1 MKMKNIIVLALM
13 LFLVTSLKAQSW
25 DEWFNQK
32 KTQRKYL
39 VKQIAALEIY
49 LGYLS
54 KGYSIAKEGLG
65 AIRDIKNGDFDL
77 HKNYFNSLSSV
88 NPFVKRYKKIA
99 GIILLQINITKQA
112 GKTIRECKKNNM
124 LTANEIDYLYNVFN
138 KLLDDC
144 STCLDELK
152 NFVTS
157 GQFSMKDDERIVAI
171 DKLYNEMAE
180 RDVFTTS
187 FGKTAMG
194 LCLQR
199 ANEQRAIN
207 ISKHLN
213 GLR

>member
-1 MKMKNIIVLALM
+1 MKNIIVLALM
-13 LFLVTSLKAQSW
+13 LLLVSSLKAQTW
-25 DEWFNQK
+25 DELFNQK

-77 HKNYFNSLSSV
+77 HKNYFNSLVSV
-88 NPFVKRYKKIA
+88 NPSIKRYKKIA

-112 GKTIRECKKNNM
+112 VKTLRECKKNNL
-124 LTANEIDYLYNVFN
+124 LTANEIDYLHKVFN

-157 GQFSMKDDERIVAI
+157 GQFSMKDDERIAAI

-180 RDVFTTS
+180 RDVFITS
-187 FGKTAMG
+187 FGKTAMN

-199 ANEQRAIN
+199 ANEQSAII
-207 ISKHLN
+207 ISKKIN

>member
-1 MKMKNIIVLALM
+1 MKNIIVLALM
-13 LFLVTSLKAQSW
+13 LLLMSSLKAQTW
-25 DEWFNQK
+25 DELFNQK

-65 AIRDIKNGDFDL
+65 VIRDIKNGDFDL
-77 HKNYFNSLSSV
+77 HKNYFNSLVSV
-88 NPFVKRYKKIA
+88 NPSIKRYKKIA

-112 GKTIRECKKNNM
+112 GKTIRECKKNNL
-124 LTANEIDYLYNVFN
+124 LTANEIDYLHKVFN

-157 GQFSMKDDERIVAI
+157 GQFSMKDDERIKAI
-171 DKLYNEMAE
+171 DKIFIDMQDKQQFARAFSNNAAGLSVQRSNEE
-180 RDVFTTS
+180 ND
-187 FGKTAMG
+187 
-194 LCLQR
+194 
-199 ANEQRAIN
+199 II
-207 ISKHLN
+207 ISKKLN
-213 GLR
+213 GLQ